1 MAGGNRLVEAVQCW
15 IVEGTGLLARVN
27 MALALS
33 TTHPRRQK
41 QKSPSGGAD
50 GLAAINATAQRRG
63 AMMQSVSARRRLSP
77 ERQDAYGLAPCS
89 RCRLQQRL

>member
-15 IVEGTGLLARVN
+15 IVEGTGLLARVS

-50 GLAAINATAQRRG
+50 GLAAINATDSSTTRRD
-63 AMMQSVSARRRLSP
+63 
-77 ERQDAYGLAPCS
+77 DAVGVRPPTLEP
-89 RCRLQQRL
+89 